1 MGVLYKG
8 LTASDS
14 SRPDA
19 LVPPDAPVPLVPHPE
34 VGTVKGLEAGDA
46 LKLKE
51 E

>member
-1 MGVLYKG
+1 MLYKD

-14 SRPDA
+14 SRLDV
-19 LVPPDAPVPLVPHPE
+19 LVPPDAPVPLALHLE
-34 VGTVKGLEAGDA
+34 VGTVKGLGEGDG